1 MTFDCGVT
9 REMGEDPVAVCRYL
23 GERDCINHVHF
34 RNVVVRTPYVDYTE
48 VFLDDG
54 QVDLFGEVNDGLS
67 VTNTYTSDGFESA
80 TVTLTL
86 DLDVAAGNIEVD
98 R

>member
-1 MTFDCGVT
+1 MLPQDL
-9 REMGEDPVAVCRYL
+9 AVDISASA
-23 GERDCINHVHF
+23 GA
-34 RNVVVRTPYVDYTE
+34 
-48 VFLDDG
+48 G
-54 QVDLFGEVNDGLS
+54 QVDLFGEVNEGLS
-67 VTNTYTSDGFESA
+67 VTDTYTSDGFESA